1 MRGQRLWGLG
11 LTLALCLAEP
21 AGAAPRPPA
30 PDPVLRPARL
40 RPANGTPEAALWQE
54 ADEAE
59 TSAKRSADLDP
70 DPLLGTYVRGLICKL
85 APEYCGEMRILVM
98 TRPVLNATAA
108 PNGYVEVY
116 SGLMLRARTES
127 ELAYVLGHEI
137 SHFALNHSLEKWQRN
152 KTRGNVT
159 LAIQVGVSI
168 VAVAAMAQ
176 VASSGAFDSDATIN
190 YIGNAAQT
198 ISDLAYFQGLATY
211 FAYSRENE
219 AEADRLGQT
228 RARAVGYD
236 PWAAPA
242 IWQAVGAELRASDDP
257 VVRKSL
263 AMASVFD
270 THPLTDVRIEAL
282 KSAAAPAPHP
292 TPDQVRRAEQA
303 YRAVIRP
310 HLAAWLRDDLRRRDV
325 GQSLHLIGRL
335 EAEGE
340 DLGLLAY
347 FRGEAYR
354 QRHGDGD
361 LSAALATYRLSVTF
375 ADAPA
380 EAWRQLGEAEARAG
394 NGPAAIRALETYLAR
409 APASEDRWLIESDLE
424 TLKARPS

>member
-1 MRGQRLWGLG
+1 MTGVRPWGLG
-11 LTLALCLAEP
+11 LALALCLANP
-21 AGAAPRPPA
+21 AIAA
-30 PDPVLRPARL
+30 PDPVMRVANL

-59 TSAKRSADLDP
+59 TFARRSADLDT
-70 DPLLGTYVRGLICKL
+70 DPVLGAYVRGLICKL

-137 SHFALNHSLEKWQRN
+137 SHFARDHSLEQWQRN
-152 KTRGNVT
+152 KTRSNVT

-176 VASSGAFDSDATIN
+176 VASSGAFDSEATIN
-190 YIGNAAQT
+190 YIGNTAQT
-198 ISDLAYFQGLATY
+198 ISDLAYIQGMATY

-219 AEADRLGQT
+219 AEADRLGQI
-228 RARAVGYD
+228 RAREVGFD

-242 IWQAVGAELRASDDP
+242 IWQAVGAEIRASDDP
-257 VVRKSL
+257 AVRKSL
-263 AMASVFD
+263 AMASIFD
-270 THPLTDVRIEAL
+270 THPLTEDRIEAL
-282 KSAAAPAPHP
+282 RLAAKERPQQD
-292 TPDQVRRAEQA
+292 PDQTRTAERA
-303 YRAVIRP
+303 YRAIIRP
-310 HLAAWLRDDLRRRDV
+310 HLAAWLRDDLRRRDI
-325 GQSLHLIGRL
+325 GQSLHLISRL
-335 EAEGE
+335 EAVGE

-354 QRHGDGD
+354 QRHRDGD
-361 LSAALATYRLSVTF
+361 LSAALAAYRQAVTY
-375 ADAPA
+375 ADSPA

-394 NGPAAIRALETYLAR
+394 NGAAAIQALETYLAR

-424 TLKARPS
+424 ILRARPS